1 MSVKNLVVIP
11 ARGGSQGILGKN
23 LRTVHDTPL
32 IIRTLIHALSLQEIL
47 DITICVSSDDNSILE
62 TCSDYLKSR
71 SKENLKT
78 SKQHNSIFLHRRRE
92 DLSTAKSA
100 ISELLPALI
109 TDLNLVPDATRYWIL
124 MQPTSPFRS
133 INDLKAVAAFVAEG
147 VKESI
152 VSAEKVEDQHPARM
166 YNEKGGKLIPFM
178 EGLQYQRRQDLPAL
192 FIRDGAFYIFKDAVA
207 HEGLVFTRTPHF
219 FQRSAPWTL
228 NIDTAQQLQFADS
241 INRKFVKDDPNYL
254 GTKSQSS
261 SQLP

>member
-1 MSVKNLVVIP
+1 MLARNLVVIP
-11 ARGGSQGILGKN
+11 ARGGSQGILRKN

-47 DITICVSSDDNSILE
+47 DIDICVSSDDNSILE
-62 TCSDYLKSR
+62 TCREYLKSR
-71 SKENLKT
+71 SEENLKT
-78 SKQHNSIFLHRRRE
+78 SKQHDSIFFHRRRE

-100 ISELLPALI
+100 ISELLPTLI
-109 TDLNLVPDATRYWIL
+109 SDLNLKRDATRYWVL

-133 INDLKAVAAFVAEG
+133 ISDLKAVAEFVAEG

-152 VSAEKVEDQHPARM
+152 VSVEKVEDQHPARM
-166 YNEKGGKLIPFM
+166 YNEKEGKLIPFI

-219 FQRSAPWTL
+219 FQRNTPWTL

-241 INRKFVKDDPNYL
+241 TNLEFVKDDPNYI

-261 SQLP
+261 SKLP

>member
-1 MSVKNLVVIP
+1 MLARNLVVIP
-11 ARGGSQGILGKN
+11 ARGGSQGILRKN

-47 DITICVSSDDNSILE
+47 DIDICVSSDDNSILE
-62 TCSDYLKSR
+62 TCREYLKSR
-71 SKENLKT
+71 SEENLKT
-78 SKQHNSIFLHRRRE
+78 SKQHDSIFFHRRRE

-109 TDLNLVPDATRYWIL
+109 SDLNLKRDATRYWVL

-133 INDLKAVAAFVAEG
+133 ISDLKAVAEFVAEG

-152 VSAEKVEDQHPARM
+152 VSVEKVEDQHPARM
-166 YNEKGGKLIPFM
+166 YNEKEGKLIPFI

-192 FIRDGAFYIFKDAVA
+192 FIRDGAFYVFKDAVA

-219 FQRSAPWTL
+219 FQRNTPWTL

-241 INRKFVKDDPNYL
+241 TNLEFVKDDPNYI

-261 SQLP
+261 SKLP